1 MYKYLFLALIV
12 ISSESYSQKVQ
23 TSLRLNRIDGKKI
36 QLKKYLDSGPILIN
50 FWATWC
56 GPCKKEMI
64 HLDRFSRQFEK
75 NDFSILSISIDTQ
88 RSLSEVKRYV
98 RSKKYDFEVFIDP
111 NQQIFKR
118 LNRNIMP
125 TNLLIDKTGQVVW
138 MQYGYMPGDEE
149 VMEQEIARLLK
160 ND

>member
-1 MYKYLFLALIV
+1 MYKYLFLALIA
-12 ISSESYSQKVQ
+12 ISSELYSQKVQ
-23 TSLRLNRIDGKKI
+23 TSLRLNRIDGKKV

-64 HLDRFSRQFEK
+64 HLDRFSRHYKK
-75 NDFSILSISIDTQ
+75 NNFSVLSISIDTQ

-111 NQQIFKR
+111 NQQIFKK
-118 LNRNIMP
+118 LNGNIMP
-125 TNLLIDKTGQVVW
+125 TNLLIDKNGQVVW
-138 MQYGYMPGDEE
+138 MHYGYMPGDEV
-149 VMEQEIARLLK
+149 VMEQEISRLLEK
-160 ND
+160 

>member
-64 HLDRFSRQFEK
+64 HLDRFSRQFKK

-118 LNRNIMP
+118 LNGNIMP
-125 TNLLIDKTGQVVW
+125 TNLLIDKNGQVVW
-138 MQYGYMPGDEE
+138 MHYGYMPGDEV
-149 VMEQEIARLLK
+149 VMEKEITRLLK

>member
-1 MYKYLFLALIV
+1 MYKYLFLALIA
-12 ISSESYSQKVQ
+12 ISSELYSQKVQ
-23 TSLRLNRIDGKKI
+23 TSLRLNRVDGKKI

-64 HLDRFSRQFEK
+64 HLDRFSRQYKK
-75 NDFSILSISIDTQ
+75 NNFSVLSISIDTQ

-111 NQQIFKR
+111 NQQIFKK
-118 LNRNIMP
+118 LNGNIMP
-125 TNLLIDKTGQVVW
+125 TNLLIDKNGQVVW
-138 MQYGYMPGDEE
+138 MHYGYMPGDEV
-149 VMEQEIARLLK
+149 VMEQEISRLLEK
-160 ND
+160 

>member
-1 MYKYLFLALIV
+1 MYKYLFLALIA
-12 ISSESYSQKVQ
+12 ISSELYSQKVQ
-23 TSLRLNRIDGKKI
+23 TSLRLNRIDGKKV

-64 HLDRFSRQFEK
+64 HLDRFSRQYKK
-75 NDFSILSISIDTQ
+75 NNFSVLSISIDTQ

-111 NQQIFKR
+111 NQQIFKK
-118 LNRNIMP
+118 LNGNIMP
-125 TNLLIDKTGQVVW
+125 TNLLIDKNGQVVW
-138 MQYGYMPGDEE
+138 MHYGYMPGDEV
-149 VMEQEIARLLK
+149 VMEQEISRLLEK
-160 ND
+160 

>member
-1 MYKYLFLALIV
+1 MYKYLFLALIA
-12 ISSESYSQKVQ
+12 IFSELFGQKVQ

-64 HLDRFSRQFEK
+64 HLDRFSRQFKK

-118 LNRNIMP
+118 LNGNIMP
-125 TNLLIDKTGQVVW
+125 TNLLIDKNGQVVW
-138 MQYGYMPGDEE
+138 MHYGYMPGDEV

>member
-12 ISSESYSQKVQ
+12 ISSELYSQKVQ

-111 NQQIFKR
+111 NQQIFKK
-118 LNRNIMP
+118 LNGNIMP
-125 TNLLIDKTGQVVW
+125 TNLLIDKNGQVVW
-138 MQYGYMPGDEE
+138 MHYGYMPGDEV
-149 VMEQEIARLLK
+149 VMEQEISRLLEK
-160 ND
+160 

>member
-118 LNRNIMP
+118 LNGNIMP
-125 TNLLIDKTGQVVW
+125 TNLLIDKNGQVVW
-138 MQYGYMPGDEE
+138 MHYGYMPGDEE

>member
-118 LNRNIMP
+118 LNGNIMP
-125 TNLLIDKTGQVVW
+125 TNLLIDKNGQVVW
-138 MQYGYMPGDEE
+138 MHYGYMPGDE
-149 VMEQEIARLLK
+149 VAMEQEIARLLK

>member
-1 MYKYLFLALIV
+1 MYKYLFLALIA
-12 ISSESYSQKVQ
+12 ILSESYSQKVQ

-64 HLDRFSRQFEK
+64 HLDRFSRQFKK

-118 LNRNIMP
+118 LNGNIMP
-125 TNLLIDKTGQVVW
+125 TNLLIDKNGQVVW
-138 MQYGYMPGDEE
+138 MHYGYMPGDEV
-149 VMEQEIARLLK
+149 VMEKEIARLLK
-160 ND
+160 K

>member
-64 HLDRFSRQFEK
+64 HLDRFSRQYKK
-75 NDFSILSISIDTQ
+75 NDFSVLSISIDTQ

-111 NQQIFKR
+111 NQQIFKK
-118 LNRNIMP
+118 LNGNIMP
-125 TNLLIDKTGQVVW
+125 TNLLIDKNGEVIW
-138 MQYGYMPGDEE
+138 MHYGYMPGDEV
-149 VMEQEIARLLK
+149 VMEQEINRLLK
-160 ND
+160 K

>member
-1 MYKYLFLALIV
+1 MYKYFFLALIA
-12 ISSESYSQKVQ
+12 IFSESFGQKVQ

-64 HLDRFSRQFEK
+64 HLDRFSRQFKK

-118 LNRNIMP
+118 LNGNIMP
-125 TNLLIDKTGQVVW
+125 TNLLIDKNGQVVW
-138 MQYGYMPGDEE
+138 MHYGYMPGDEV

>member
-1 MYKYLFLALIV
+1 MYKYFFLALIA

-64 HLDRFSRQFEK
+64 HLDRFSRQFKK

-118 LNRNIMP
+118 LNGNIMP
-125 TNLLIDKTGQVVW
+125 TNLLIDKNGQVVW
-138 MQYGYMPGDEE
+138 MHYGYMPGDEV
-149 VMEQEIARLLK
+149 VMEKEITRLLK

>member
-1 MYKYLFLALIV
+1 MYKYLFLALIA

-64 HLDRFSRQFEK
+64 HLDRFSRQFKK
-75 NDFSILSISIDTQ
+75 NDLSILSISIDTQ

-118 LNRNIMP
+118 LNGNIMP
-125 TNLLIDKTGQVVW
+125 TNLLIDKNGQVVW
-138 MQYGYMPGDEE
+138 MHYGYMPGDEV

>member
-1 MYKYLFLALIV
+1 MYKYLFLALIA
-12 ISSESYSQKVQ
+12 ILSESYSQKVQ

-64 HLDRFSRQFEK
+64 HLDRFSRQFKK

-118 LNRNIMP
+118 LNGNIMP
-125 TNLLIDKTGQVVW
+125 TNLLIDKNGQVVW
-138 MQYGYMPGDEE
+138 MHYGYMPGDEV
-149 VMEQEIARLLK
+149 VMEEEIARLLK
-160 ND
+160 K